1 VLSRHF
7 RYARDVVANFKMTL
21 DELKANIKWWESKRW
36 IYNVLVG
43 LSGALTIFNALAES
57 PYDWTFE
64 DTIGVIIWG
73 IGANIFYSLGTLVE
87 LFDWYYFKNRLGIK
101 RFRLFLF
108 ISGTFFSCLYTF
120 WCVMAYFLWSVW

>member
-1 VLSRHF
+1 
-7 RYARDVVANFKMTL
+7 MTL